1 MITAEELGLQLDDIK
16 VHSGDSGLSID
27 LGAYSSRTTLMTGHA
42 CRSAARDAK
51 RQILEVIGAKLHV
64 PAETLDLRD
73 GIVTGLA
80 EGTDFSAIRQDYQR
94 EHRGFTGLPTG
105 PFLTFQEAS
114 RIAFIERGSIVG
126 TGEYRPPPLGGSF
139 KGAAVGTSPAFGC
152 SAQVTEVS
160 VDMETGEITVNRITG
175 AHDCGFAIN
184 KTQVEGQMEGS
195 MMMGMGE
202 ALMEQIQY
210 DTHGR
215 IVNANLAEYKIP
227 TALDMP
233 QLDSIVVE
241 SNEPNGPYGAKEV
254 GEGAIMP
261 VIPALLN
268 AVYDATGVR
277 IDELPV
283 TPERVVAAL
292 RRAREKEDEK

>member
-1 MITAEELGLQLDDIK
+1 
-16 VHSGDSGLSID
+16 
-27 LGAYSSRTTLMTGHA
+27 
-42 CRSAARDAK
+42 
-51 RQILEVIGAKLHV
+51 
-64 PAETLDLRD
+64 
-73 GIVTGLA
+73 
-80 EGTDFSAIRQDYQR
+80 
-94 EHRGFTGLPTG
+94 
-105 PFLTFQEAS
+105 
-114 RIAFIERGSIVG
+114 
-126 TGEYRPPPLGGSF
+126 LGGSF

-152 SAQVTEVS
+152 SAQISEVS
-160 VDMETGEITVNRITG
+160 VDLETGEITVDNITG

-184 KTQVEGQMEGS
+184 ITQVEGQMQGS

-202 ALMEQIQY
+202 ALMEQVIY
-210 DTHGR
+210 DTKGR

-233 QLDSIVVE
+233 NLDTVIVE

-261 VIPALLN
+261 VIPSILN

-283 TPERVVAAL
+283 TPERLIAAMNL
-292 RRAREKEDEK
+292 ARDKRPPRK